1 MPRKN
6 NRNNP
11 LQLSLKA
18 RSLPKGVTPKKYFG
32 RLLDH
37 IRFGT
42 PLPASWNVEVSWRN
56 PGTKSGRTRRWQTDN
71 FEDAVADSRE
81 GFNALLY
88 DAIYRKFRSARG

>member
-1 MPRKN
+1 MPRKT

-11 LQLSLKA
+11 LQIALRAK
-18 RSLPKGVTPKKYFG
+18 SLPKGVTPKKYFG

-42 PLPASWNVEVSWRN
+42 PLPSSWDVVVGWRN
-56 PGTKSGRTRRWQTDN
+56 PGTKSGRTKRWQFDE
-71 FEDAVADSRE
+71 FEDAVSDSRE

-88 DAIYRKFRSARG
+88 DVIERKFRGARG